1 MIDKEYRI
9 EPEINFSLEAVQ
21 CSKNLQNEV
30 FEIDNIILLNN
41 GEPFENDISTFF
53 MKSQLKGINVDK
65 IHISF

>member
-1 MIDKEYRI
+1 LIDKEYRI

-41 GEPFENDISTFF
+41 GESFDNDIFF
-53 MKSQLKGINVDK
+53 LFIL
-65 IHISF
+65 

>member
-21 CSKNLQNEV
+21 GSKNLQNEV

-53 MKSQLKGINVDK
+53 LKGQLKGINVDK